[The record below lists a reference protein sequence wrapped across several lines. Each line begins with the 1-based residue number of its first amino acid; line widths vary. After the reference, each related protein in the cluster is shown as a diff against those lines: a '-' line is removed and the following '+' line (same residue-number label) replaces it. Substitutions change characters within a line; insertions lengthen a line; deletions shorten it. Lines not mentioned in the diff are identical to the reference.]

1 MSVASIVDKKQRVRN
16 NRARKKLPQVERND
30 LFWNPLSNLRCTSIK
45 VKFQKSKFDLS
56 SAFAENIQFV
66 MKLLTY
72 M

>member
-1 MSVASIVDKKQRVRN
+1 MSFASIVDKKQRVRN

-56 SAFAENIQFV
+56 STFAENIQFV